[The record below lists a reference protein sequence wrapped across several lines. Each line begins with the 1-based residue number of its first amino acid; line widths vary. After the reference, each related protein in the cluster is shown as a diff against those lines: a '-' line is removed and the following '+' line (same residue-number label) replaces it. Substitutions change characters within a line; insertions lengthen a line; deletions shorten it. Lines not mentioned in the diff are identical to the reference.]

1 MNRFD
6 YIRPGS
12 VAEAVAAASEP
23 GAAYLAGGTNLLD
36 LMKIGVAAPGKIIDI
51 TRLPGL
57 NRIDWLDDGSVR
69 IGAMVR
75 NADLAR
81 NPAFSAAFPA
91 VSEALLSGASP
102 QLRNAATVGGNLMQ
116 ETRCT
121 YFQDPLSHCNRRAP
135 GTGCDAL
142 EGHNRSHAVLGWT
155 PSCIAT
161 HPSDFCVPLAALG
174 AIVEIEGS
182 DGSREVDLASLH
194 ELPGTESAGGIALKH
209 GEMITALRLPAG
221 ATSFAGHS
229 RYLKL
234 RERTSFAFALV
245 SAAAMLRME
254 QETIAEAR
262 IALGA
267 VAARPWRATEAES
280 FLKGKK
286 AEAAAFA
293 EAAQIALKEASPSGD
308 NAFKITLATRVL
320 TRALT
325 LAAKGT
331 PDRVPALPASVFT
344 SSEGATAHA

>member
-1 MNRFD
+1 MNHFD
-6 YIRPGS
+6 YVRPGS

-36 LMKIGVAAPGKIIDI
+36 LMKIGVAAPGKVIDI

-57 NRIDWLDDGSVR
+57 DRIDWLEDGSVR

-75 NADLAR
+75 NAELAR
-81 NPAFSAAFPA
+81 NTAFSAAFPA
-91 VSEALLSGASP
+91 ISEALLSGASP

-116 ETRCT
+116 ETRCA
-121 YFQDPLSHCNRRAP
+121 YFQDPLSRCNRRAP
-135 GTGCDAL
+135 GSGCDAL

-174 AIVEIEGS
+174 AIVLIEGP
-182 DGSREVDLASLH
+182 DGSREIDLAALH
-194 ELPGTESAGGIALKH
+194 ELPGSESAGGIALKH
-209 GEMITALRLPAG
+209 GEMITALRLPAE
-221 ATSFAGHS
+221 TSSFAEHS

-254 QETIAEAR
+254 QGTITEAR

-267 VAARPWRATEAES
+267 VAARPWRATDAET

-286 AEAAAFA
+286 AEADIFA